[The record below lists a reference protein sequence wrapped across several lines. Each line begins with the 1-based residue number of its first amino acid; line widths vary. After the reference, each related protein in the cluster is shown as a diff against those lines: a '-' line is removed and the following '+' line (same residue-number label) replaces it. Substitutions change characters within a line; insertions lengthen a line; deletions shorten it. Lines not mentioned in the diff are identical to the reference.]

1 MPELTVNSPL
11 GPLTLVEADGAI
23 IELDWRPA
31 HKEER
36 SQLLKSAHAELTC
49 YFAGQLDN
57 FSFPLNPEGT
67 VFQKRVWHQMV
78 EIPYGEALTYGD
90 VAKNLSS
97 SPRAVGG
104 ACGQNPIPIIIPC
117 HRIIGANDK
126 LIGYT
131 GAGGTRTKSFLL
143 DLESHQAELPL
154 ATVPHKSESPT

>member
-23 IELDWRPA
+23 VELDWRQA
-31 HKEER
+31 HKEGP
-36 SQLLKSAHAELTC
+36 SQLLKSAQDELAS
-49 YFAGQLDN
+49 YFAGELDN
-57 FSFPLNPEGT
+57 FSVPLNPEGT
-67 VFQKRVWHQMV
+67 DFQKRVWQQMV
-78 EIPYGEALTYGD
+78 EIAYGNALTYGD

-104 ACGQNPIPIIIPC
+104 ACGKNPIPIIIPC

-126 LIGYT
+126 LTGYT
-131 GAGGTRTKSFLL
+131 GAGGTKTKSFLL

-154 ATVPHKSESPT
+154 ANMAHNSESPT